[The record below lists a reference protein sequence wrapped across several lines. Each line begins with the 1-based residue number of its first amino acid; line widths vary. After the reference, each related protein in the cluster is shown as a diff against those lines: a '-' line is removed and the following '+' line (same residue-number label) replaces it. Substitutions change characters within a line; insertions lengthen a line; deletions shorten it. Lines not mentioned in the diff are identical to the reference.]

1 MQYHK
6 KRSEHW
12 VVTKGEATIFLE
24 NKEIKLKKVNQYML
38 RLVKNR
44 ISNNTNSILELVEIQ
59 IGEILSEKDIV
70 RIDDIYGRT
79 KKEV

>member
-1 MQYHK
+1 MGCN
-6 KRSEHW
+6 
-12 VVTKGEATIFLE
+12 KGRGNNFLE
-24 NKEIKLKKVNQYML
+24 NKEIKLKKSESVY
-38 RLVKNR
+38 VKVGQKHR